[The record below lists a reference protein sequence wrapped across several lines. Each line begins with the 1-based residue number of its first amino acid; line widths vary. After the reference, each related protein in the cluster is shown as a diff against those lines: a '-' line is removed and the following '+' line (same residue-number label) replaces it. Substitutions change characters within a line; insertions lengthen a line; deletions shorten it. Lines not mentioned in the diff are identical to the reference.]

1 MINHVRSIDL
11 AIGPHAKS
19 ERAALREDAIRIAI
33 MRDGAIYFR
42 NSHVKID
49 ELPNMIRDATLN
61 GAEKKIYL
69 PVDARARYRDVA
81 QVLPQIQLTGVEKV
95 CFLTD

>member
-1 MINHVRSIDL
+1 
-11 AIGPHAKS
+11 
-19 ERAALREDAIRIAI
+19 

-69 PVDARARYRDVA
+69 PEDARARYRDVA

>member
-33 MRDGAIYFR
+33 MRDAIYFR

-95 CFLTD
+95 CFPTD